1 MEPPRNRIFPAFWK
15 VPSCYL
21 SVSNAPSLPPSL
33 SHSMVNRTVKVA
45 KARFTV
51 SQLNGPQTNP
61 SNKERKEYFLVEMW
75 LGLVGVKNEAR
86 WILKPFCG

>member
-1 MEPPRNRIFPAFWK
+1 M
-15 VPSCYL
+15 
-21 SVSNAPSLPPSL
+21 LPPSL
-33 SHSMVNRTVKVA
+33 PLLAILWLIELLRWP
-45 KARFTV
+45 KARLTV